1 MQRLPLLEQ
10 QWCRH
15 GDEASRHVNQ
25 GPIAPMA
32 SMPGGGYLT
41 DVTARTNYLVD
52 DDALRNYS

>member
-1 MQRLPLLEQ
+1 
-10 QWCRH
+10 
-15 GDEASRHVNQ
+15 
-25 GPIAPMA
+25 MA